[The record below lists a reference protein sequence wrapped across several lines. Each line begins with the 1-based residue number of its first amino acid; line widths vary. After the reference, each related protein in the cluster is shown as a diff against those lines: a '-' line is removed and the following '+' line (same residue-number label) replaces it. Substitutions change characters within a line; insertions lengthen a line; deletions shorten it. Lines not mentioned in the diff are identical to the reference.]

1 VLATNKEG
9 IFPVNYVKLYDNV
22 EVPLDDDGNEVSR
35 GSSAAAQASTTAGE
49 DEATARR
56 EAEAREA
63 RAREEAEKKAA
74 ADRAAADSAVAA
86 ERRAAAA
93 QAASATSS
101 SSSSNLATPA
111 AAAAPAQPAAS
122 AGPGTPT
129 GAGAPG
135 AARAAT
141 ELPSLR
147 EGRDGSSYN
156 VLMHEAPTM
165 FFTPDDNEFDPY
177 VMAQVLRGAKE
188 ALTDEEMAK
197 ISSLYLSCDPELV
210 HRYQVKA
217 HEVLAEG
224 APVLY
229 PSMMEKVMGFLSANQ
244 EDELSPDVPLVSLS
258 KHSLDFGLPEPCAP
272 LNKPLSDTVTLVN
285 PNNKRAKWSI
295 PAPAAAADYEIK
307 FTPSSGSLGKGEKA
321 VIKVELAVKRMTKS
335 LHRLFPVEVA
345 DGLRH
350 LLVLNLD
357 SEKMVF
363 GVPWDCVEMV
373 PFTGAH
379 LTNVMVPK
387 VLVDLQR
394 FLYERKALDVVGIFR
409 LAADETEIPGIKRLI
424 NQGKFSAQS
433 VKDVNCVSTL
443 IKVFFRE
450 MPAPLLNVIPAEKFI
465 NAHSEDQC
473 LALFDTLP
481 EPNKGVFL
489 WLLDLM
495 ADVAKNHQVNRMGT
509 KAIAIVVAPNLFL
522 PGKDEDP
529 MKSLLVS
536 QKTVNFVANV
546 LVHRMRTLY
555 GIVDV

>member
-1 VLATNKEG
+1 MLATNKEG

-35 GSSAAAQASTTAGE
+35 GSSAAAQASSAAGE
-49 DEATARR
+49 DEANRRR

-63 RAREEAEKKAA
+63 QEREEAEQKAA
-74 ADRAAADSAVAA
+74 ADRAAADRAAA
-86 ERRAAAA
+86 EKRAAAA
-93 QAASATSS
+93 QAA
-101 SSSSNLATPA
+101 
-111 AAAAPAQPAAS
+111 AAS
-122 AGPGTPT
+122 AQQPQQTQHQQAASSASSPGPSTPT

-135 AARAAT
+135 AARAT

-188 ALTDEEMAK
+188 ALTDEDMAK
-197 ISSLYLSCDPELV
+197 ISSLYLSCEPELV

-258 KHSLDFGLPEPCAP
+258 KHNLDFGLPDPCAP
-272 LNKPLSDTVTLVN
+272 LNKPLADTVTLVN

-295 PAPAAAADYEIK
+295 PAPAATADYDIK
-307 FTPSSGSLGKGEKA
+307 FTPTSGTLGKGEKA
-321 VIKVELAVKRMTKS
+321 VIKVELTVKRMTRS
-335 LHRLFPVEVA
+335 LHKLFPVEVA

-394 FLYERKALDVVGIFR
+394 FLYDRKALDVVGIFR

-473 LALFDTLP
+473 LALFETLP